1 MIFMTIY
8 SLLAIAF
15 FIYNLRCHMK
25 AKGFFWTKL
34 PVSKKEVI
42 NYLGYKKVLFAED
55 LPHAKKLC
63 DFLNERNTCLR
74 EVNPSMAEKLIKAES
89 NIVGKMPK
97 GNGFLSE
104 GIISND
110 ASANSYRYSDYEWK
124 EQKECPAEAQRL
136 MGKSGD
142 AGGYFVLNPFSSS
155 FGNCAGW

>member
-1 MIFMTIY
+1 MLVHHRYLKT
-8 SLLAIAF
+8 LDE
-15 FIYNLRCHMK
+15 NTH
-25 AKGFFWTKL
+25 
-34 PVSKKEVI
+34 
-42 NYLGYKKVLFAED
+42 NYGYVFDGLYF
-55 LPHAKKLC
+55 
-63 DFLNERNTCLR
+63 
-74 EVNPSMAEKLIKAES
+74 
-89 NIVGKMPK
+89 GKMPK

-142 AGGYFVLNPFSSS
+142 AGVYFVLNPFSSS

>member
-25 AKGFFWTKL
+25 AKGFFWTEL

-42 NYLGYKKVLFAED
+42 NYIGYKKVLFAED

-74 EVNPSMAEKLIKAES
+74 EVNPSMAEKLIKAEKHLC
-89 NIVGKMPK
+89 IGEILLLPA
-97 GNGFLSE
+97 FLYW
-104 GIISND
+104 IIQISKVI
-110 ASANSYRYSDYEWK
+110 R
-124 EQKECPAEAQRL
+124 
-136 MGKSGD
+136 
-142 AGGYFVLNPFSSS
+142 
-155 FGNCAGW
+155 